1 MRRELGIDP
10 GATTLTVSAPHED
23 IILKEPSLVAK
34 SRSDGSLL
42 AFGAE
47 ARSLWEQGAEQLS
60 LARPLKES
68 LCAKNMTVPLFS
80 YLFDRAG
87 CERGQNRILIASPC
101 GDGEAGDAALIELA
115 AQAGA
120 NECYLVYAP
129 IAAIIGEGLDFNRA
143 KCILQIGSSR
153 SHVLVVGNNGIIFY
167 RATIRA
173 AGDAFDSAIVS
184 YLENHYGMKISGQAA
199 EKIKYQI
206 GAVWTGTERL
216 SVDVSGRHIRT
227 GEIIKKRLWSDELLI
242 AFETPMTELLEE
254 VYRALN
260 KLPPECIRDVLEDG
274 IYLTGGGSKLRGMP
288 QMIREITRVKVT
300 HLHKD
305 DAVAKG
311 LAEILARLPQKMPM
325 SVGNISRNCIK
336 MYTTARHVPAE

>member
-1 MRRELGIDP
+1 MRKELGIDP
-10 GATTLTVSAPHED
+10 GASTLTVSAPHEG
-23 IILKEPSLVAK
+23 IVLKEPSFVAK
-34 SRSDGSLL
+34 SRADGSLL

-47 ARSLWEQGAEQLS
+47 AWSLLEKSTEQIS
-60 LARPLKES
+60 LARPFRES
-68 LCAKNMTVPLFS
+68 LCAKNITVPLFS
-80 YLFDRAG
+80 YLFDRSE
-87 CERGQNRILIASPC
+87 CESNRNRILIASPC
-101 GDGEAGDAALIELA
+101 GDTEASDAALIELS

-120 NECYLVYAP
+120 DECYLVYAP
-129 IAAIIGEGLDFNRA
+129 IAALIGEGLNFDRA
-143 KCILQIGSSR
+143 KCILQIGASR
-153 SHVLVVGNNGIIFY
+153 SHVLVVGNGIIFY

-173 AGDAFDSAIVS
+173 AGEAFDAAIVS

-199 EKIKYQI
+199 ERIKYQI

-254 VYRALN
+254 VCRALN
-260 KLPPECIRDVLEDG
+260 KLPSECIRDVLEDG
-274 IYLTGGGSKLRGMP
+274 IFLTGGGSRLRGMP

-300 HLHKD
+300 PLQKE
-305 DAVAKG
+305 DAVALG
-311 LAEILARLPQKMPM
+311 LAEILRRLPTKMPM
-325 SVGNISRNCIK
+325 AVGNISRNCIK

>member
-10 GATTLTVSAPHED
+10 GASILTVSAPGEGVV
-23 IILKEPSLVAK
+23 LKEPSFVAK
-34 SRSDGSLL
+34 SRADGSLL

-47 ARSLWEQGAEQLS
+47 AFHLFEESKEPISLS
-60 LARPLKES
+60 RPLKET
-68 LCAKNMTVPLFS
+68 LCAKNITIPLFT
-80 YLFDRAG
+80 YLLDRSK
-87 CERGQNRILIASPC
+87 CENGQNRILIASPC
-101 GDGEAGDAALIELA
+101 GESEAGDAALIELA

-120 NECYLVYAP
+120 EECYLVYAP
-129 IAAIIGEGLDFNRA
+129 IAALIGENLNFDRS

-173 AGDAFDSAIVS
+173 AGDAFDAAIVS

-199 EKIKYQI
+199 EKIKHQI

-254 VYRALN
+254 VCRALN
-260 KLPPECIRDVLEDG
+260 KLPAESIRDVLEDG
-274 IYLTGGGSKLRGMP
+274 IYLTGGGSRLRGMP

-300 HLHKD
+300 PLQGE

-311 LAEILARLPQKMPM
+311 LAEIFTRLPQKMPM

-336 MYTTARHVPAE
+336 MYTTARHVPAD

>member
-10 GATTLTVSAPHED
+10 GASILTVSAPNEGVV
-23 IILKEPSLVAK
+23 LKEPSLVAK
-34 SRSDGSLL
+34 SRADGSFL

-47 ARSLWEQGAEQLS
+47 AWHLMEKGTEQLS
-60 LARPLKES
+60 LLRPLKES
-68 LCAKNMTVPLFS
+68 LCAKNLTVPLFS
-80 YLFDRAG
+80 YLFDRSE
-87 CERGQNRILIASPC
+87 CEREHNRILIASPS
-101 GDGEAGDAALIELA
+101 GDQEARDAALIELA

-129 IAAIIGEGLDFNRA
+129 VAAIIGEGLNFDRA

-153 SHVLVVGNNGIIFY
+153 SNVLVVGGNGVIFY

-173 AGDAFDSAIVS
+173 AGDAFDAEIVS
-184 YLENHYGMKISGQAA
+184 YLEDHYGMKISGQAA
-199 EKIKYQI
+199 EKIKHQI

-227 GEIIKKRLWSDELLI
+227 GEIIKKRIWSDELLI

-254 VYRALN
+254 VCRALN
-260 KLPPECIRDVLEDG
+260 KLPAEFIRDVLEDG
-274 IYLTGGGSKLRGMP
+274 IFLTGGGSHLRGIP

-300 HLHKD
+300 PLRNE
-305 DAVAKG
+305 DAVARG
-311 LAEILARLPQKMPM
+311 LAEILKRLPKEMPLA
-325 SVGNISRNCIK
+325 VGNISRNCIK
-336 MYTTARHVPAE
+336 MYTTARHVPAD